1 MKPTLRILPGLL
13 LLLALPAVAADD
25 RETLTALLGDFLA
38 RAGERAAH
46 ERFWADELVYTSSNG
61 TRFGK
66 AEIMQGFDATEDEA
80 SGEAPEESAVT
91 YSGDNVDVRV
101 YGNTAIVAF
110 RLVGTPA
117 DGSEPKYYY
126 NTGTFLKRDGV
137 WKVIAWQATI
147 IPPEE

>member
-1 MKPTLRILPGLL
+1 MKTMMRILPGL

-25 RETLTALLGDFLA
+25 RETLTALLDDFLA

-66 AEIMQGFDATEDEA
+66 AEIMQGFDAAEDET
-80 SGEAPEESAVT
+80 SGEEAEESVVN

-101 YGNTAIVAF
+101 YGTTAIVAF

>member
-1 MKPTLRILPGLL
+1 MKTMMRILPGL

-25 RETLTALLGDFLA
+25 RETLTALLDDFLA

-66 AEIMQGFDATEDEA
+66 AEIMQGFDAAEDET
-80 SGEAPEESAVT
+80 SGEEAEESVVN

-101 YGNTAIVAF
+101 YGATAIVAF